1 MRQEIID
8 YKRNRHKERNLE
20 KQHTK
25 ASSSKKLKG
34 KIVIPPFIKQSLI
47 ASLCFFIGFS
57 ILEFI
62 ATQDFDFFLEFL
74 GLEIIGSIIF
84 GLVYT
89 LKYGKKSEF
98 KSYGRN
104 YSSTT
109 SKSEKEIKVIHKVSE
124 LILADH

>member
-1 MRQEIID
+1 MQVF
-8 YKRNRHKERNLE
+8 LFSLVFPFLSLL
-20 KQHTK
+20 Q
-25 ASSSKKLKG
+25 LKT
-34 KIVIPPFIKQSLI
+34 LI
-47 ASLCFFIGFS
+47 
-57 ILEFI
+57 
-62 ATQDFDFFLEFL
+62 FFLEFL

-89 LKYGKKSEF
+89 LRYGKKSEF

-124 LILADH
+124 LILADDNTELKGAKHEKDIFDFGGDGRACRLLKKAALHF